1 MLCYASFMIDNF
13 RHHSSD
19 WSQVPSPYPAAT
31 GVGYGLSASRIR
43 TGTLSAEHIVL
54 DPAGLLLFT
63 TPSVSVGLTYVL
75 WLFFGLFG
83 VHYFYMGKPGVG
95 VLYLLTGGLLGVGW
109 FIDLFTIKGQVERL
123 NRR

>member
-1 MLCYASFMIDNF
+1 MIDNF
-13 RHHSSD
+13 RNHSND
-19 WSQVPSPYPAAT
+19 WSQVPPRTPAHGLYEPRHVPYSWPAAPQPVFYT
-31 GVGYGLSASRIR
+31 QVVEPQRVY
-43 TGTLSAEHIVL
+43 V
-54 DPAGLLLFT
+54 
-63 TPSVSVGLTYVL
+63 TPGVSVGLTYVL

-109 FIDLFTIKGQVERL
+109 FIDLFTIKGQVERM

>member
-1 MLCYASFMIDNF
+1 MYDNF
-13 RHHSSD
+13 RNHSDD
-19 WSQVPSPYPAAT
+19 WSQVPSPHPEDRK
-31 GVGYGLSASRIR
+31 GYGLSASRVRARRLAADRIVFDPSTLVIR
-43 TGTLSAEHIVL
+43 TS
-54 DPAGLLLFT
+54 P
-63 TPSVSVGLTYVL
+63 TPGVSVGLTYVL

-109 FIDLFTIKGQVERL
+109 FVDLFTIKGQVERL